1 MSNKLHIDLS
11 RQQLS
16 VLENDH
22 AVIFTCPVSSGA
34 AGVGTLEG
42 SGRTPTG
49 KFRIC
54 AKIGDREPPDTI
66 FVSRSPVGRYP
77 TDIPAGMDENSDYI
91 LTRILWLDGIEEH
104 NANTRS
110 RYIYLHGTNRTDL
123 LGAPASHGCIRLAPP
138 DMLRVF
144 ELTQENAEVIIVL

>member
-11 RQQLS
+11 HQQLN
-16 VLENDH
+16 VLENGH
-22 AVIFTCPVSSGA
+22 TVMFTCPISSGA
-34 AGVGTLEG
+34 AGVGTQEG
-42 SGRTPTG
+42 SGRTPIG

-54 AKIGDREPPDTI
+54 AKIGDGEALDTI
-66 FVSRSPVGRYP
+66 FISRAPVGHYP

-123 LGAPASHGCIRLAPP
+123 LGTPASHGCIRLAPQ
-138 DMLRVF
+138 DMLTVF
-144 ELTQENAEVIIVL
+144 ELTQEDAEVIITL